1 MPHKKAT
8 LIGLIAILLW
18 SAIVGLIKSVS
29 EGFGPVGGAALI
41 YTCSAVLLLFTIGFP
56 KIQKFP
62 VSYLIIGSVLFVCY
76 ELCLSLSLGFTHSGR
91 QAIEVGMVN
100 YLWPSMTILL
110 AVIVNRQKTSPL
122 IIPGVVLA
130 IIGIGRVLGGNG
142 GFSLTEMMNNV
153 MDNPLSYGLAFSGAV
168 IWAIYCVVG
177 DMAGF
182 AAACYQ
188 RGVDFIQ
195 VAIYCV
201 VTQRIARGNNGI
213 TLFFILT
220 ALTLWVK
227 YFTSPQPEF
236 VLSWHAWISL
246 LLAAMAMGFG
256 YAAWNVGILH
266 GNVTVLAAASYFIP
280 IISAVLAAFMLDS
293 PLTLAFW
300 QGTAMVSLGSLIC
313 WWSTRTVAVK
323 RLSDE
328 TS

>member
-18 SAIVGLIKSVS
+18 SAIVGLIKNVS

-41 YTCSAVLLLFTIGFP
+41 YTCSAVLLLFTLGFP

-62 VSYLIIGSVLFVCY
+62 MSYLLIGSVLFVCY
-76 ELCLSLSLGFTHSGR
+76 ELCLSLSLGFTHNGR

-110 AVIVNRQKTSPL
+110 AVVINRQKTSPL
-122 IIPGVVLA
+122 IIPGVILA
-130 IIGIGRVLGGNG
+130 IVGIGRVLGGDG
-142 GFSLTEMMNNV
+142 GFSLEDMKNNV

-168 IWAIYCVVG
+168 IWAIYCVV
-177 DMAGF
+177 
-182 AAACYQ
+182 
-188 RGVDFIQ
+188 
-195 VAIYCV
+195 
-201 VTQRIARGNNGI
+201 TQRIAQGNNGI

-227 YFTSPQPEF
+227 YLISPQPEF
-236 VLSWHAWISL
+236 ILSWHAWISL

-280 IISAVLAAFMLDS
+280 IISAVLAAFMLNS
-293 PLTLAFW
+293 HLTLAFW

-328 TS
+328 AS

>member
-122 IIPGVVLA
+122 IIPGMVLA

-168 IWAIYCVVG
+168 IW
-177 DMAGF
+177 
-182 AAACYQ
+182 
-188 RGVDFIQ
+188 
-195 VAIYCV
+195 AIYCV

-293 PLTLAFW
+293 HLTLAFW

>member
-18 SAIVGLIKSVS
+18 SAIVGLLKSVS

-168 IWAIYCVVG
+168 IWAIYCVV
-177 DMAGF
+177 
-182 AAACYQ
+182 
-188 RGVDFIQ
+188 
-195 VAIYCV
+195 
-201 VTQRIARGNNGI
+201 TQRIARGNNGI

-293 PLTLAFW
+293 HLTLAFW

>member
-1 MPHKKAT
+1 
-8 LIGLIAILLW
+8 
-18 SAIVGLIKSVS
+18 
-29 EGFGPVGGAALI
+29 LI
-41 YTCSAVLLLFTIGFP
+41 YSCSAVLLLFTIGFP

-76 ELCLSLSLGFTHSGR
+76 ELCLSLSLGFTHCGR
-91 QAIEVGMVN
+91 QGIEVGMVN

-168 IWAIYCVVG
+168 IW
-177 DMAGF
+177 
-182 AAACYQ
+182 
-188 RGVDFIQ
+188 
-195 VAIYCV
+195 AIYCV

-293 PLTLAFW
+293 HLTLAFW

>member
-168 IWAIYCVVG
+168 IWAIYCVV
-177 DMAGF
+177 
-182 AAACYQ
+182 
-188 RGVDFIQ
+188 
-195 VAIYCV
+195 
-201 VTQRIARGNNGI
+201 TQRIARGNNGI

-280 IISAVLAAFMLDS
+280 ILSAVLAAFMLDS
-293 PLTLAFW
+293 HLTLAFW

>member
-29 EGFGPVGGAALI
+29 EGFGPVAGAALI
-41 YTCSAVLLLFTIGFP
+41 YTCSAVLLLFTLGFP
-56 KIQKFP
+56 KIKKFP

-122 IIPGVVLA
+122 IIPGVILA
-130 IIGIGRVLGGNG
+130 IVGIGRVLGGDG

-168 IWAIYCVVG
+168 IWAIYCVV
-177 DMAGF
+177 
-182 AAACYQ
+182 
-188 RGVDFIQ
+188 
-195 VAIYCV
+195 
-201 VTQRIARGNNGI
+201 TQRIAQGNNGI

-227 YFTSPQPEF
+227 YLTSPQPEF
-236 VLSWHAWISL
+236 NLSWHAWISL
-246 LLAAMAMGFG
+246 MLAAMAMGFG

-293 PLTLAFW
+293 HLTLAFW

-328 TS
+328 AS

>member
-62 VSYLIIGSVLFVCY
+62 LSYLIIGSVLFVCY
-76 ELCLSLSLGFTHSGR
+76 ELCLSLSLGFTHTGR

-122 IIPGVVLA
+122 IIPGVILA
-130 IIGIGRVLGGNG
+130 IVGIGRVLGGDG

-168 IWAIYCVVG
+168 IWAIYCVV
-177 DMAGF
+177 
-182 AAACYQ
+182 
-188 RGVDFIQ
+188 
-195 VAIYCV
+195 
-201 VTQRIARGNNGI
+201 TQRIAQGNNGI

-227 YFTSPQPEF
+227 YLTSPQPEF
-236 VLSWHAWISL
+236 NLSWHAWISL
-246 LLAAMAMGFG
+246 MLAAMAMGFG

-266 GNVTVLAAASYFIP
+266 GNVTMLAAASYFIP

-293 PLTLAFW
+293 HLTLAFW

-313 WWSTRTVAVK
+313 WWSTRTVALK

-328 TS
+328 AS

>member
-76 ELCLSLSLGFTHSGR
+76 ELCLSLSLGFTHTGR

-110 AVIVNRQKTSPL
+110 AVLVNRQKTSPL
-122 IIPGVVLA
+122 IIPGVMLA
-130 IIGIGRVLGGNG
+130 IVGIGRVLGGDG
-142 GFSLTEMMNNV
+142 GFSLTEMSNNV

-168 IWAIYCVVG
+168 IWAIYCVV
-177 DMAGF
+177 
-182 AAACYQ
+182 
-188 RGVDFIQ
+188 
-195 VAIYCV
+195 
-201 VTQRIARGNNGI
+201 TQRIAQGNNGI

-227 YFTSPQPEF
+227 YLTSPQPEF
-236 VLSWHAWISL
+236 ALSWHAWISL

-280 IISAVLAAFMLDS
+280 IISAVLAAFMLNS
-293 PLTLAFW
+293 HLTLAFW

-328 TS
+328 AS

>member
-168 IWAIYCVVG
+168 IWAIYCVV
-177 DMAGF
+177 
-182 AAACYQ
+182 
-188 RGVDFIQ
+188 
-195 VAIYCV
+195 
-201 VTQRIARGNNGI
+201 TQRIAQGNNGI

-293 PLTLAFW
+293 HLTLAFW

>member
-41 YTCSAVLLLFTIGFP
+41 YSCSAVLLLFTIGFP

-62 VSYLIIGSVLFVCY
+62 LSYLIIGSVLFVCY
-76 ELCLSLSLGFTHSGR
+76 ELCLSLSLGFTHTGR

-122 IIPGVVLA
+122 IIPGVILA
-130 IIGIGRVLGGNG
+130 IVGIGRVLGGDG

-168 IWAIYCVVG
+168 IWAIYCVV
-177 DMAGF
+177 
-182 AAACYQ
+182 
-188 RGVDFIQ
+188 
-195 VAIYCV
+195 
-201 VTQRIARGNNGI
+201 TQRIAQGNNGI

-227 YFTSPQPEF
+227 YLTSPQPEF
-236 VLSWHAWISL
+236 NLSWHAWISL
-246 LLAAMAMGFG
+246 MLAAMAMGFG

-266 GNVTVLAAASYFIP
+266 GNVTMLAAASYFIP

-293 PLTLAFW
+293 HLTLAFW

-328 TS
+328 AS

>member
-41 YTCSAVLLLFTIGFP
+41 YTCSAVLLLFTLGFP
-56 KIQKFP
+56 KIKKFP

-122 IIPGVVLA
+122 IIPGVILA
-130 IIGIGRVLGGNG
+130 IVGIGRVLGGDG

-168 IWAIYCVVG
+168 IWAIYCVV
-177 DMAGF
+177 
-182 AAACYQ
+182 
-188 RGVDFIQ
+188 
-195 VAIYCV
+195 
-201 VTQRIARGNNGI
+201 TQRIAQGNNGI

-227 YFTSPQPEF
+227 YLTSPQPEF
-236 VLSWHAWISL
+236 NLSWHAWISL
-246 LLAAMAMGFG
+246 MLAAMAMGFG

-293 PLTLAFW
+293 HLTLGFW

-328 TS
+328 AS

>member
-41 YTCSAVLLLFTIGFP
+41 YSCSAVLLLFTIGFP

-62 VSYLIIGSVLFVCY
+62 LSYLIIGSVLFVCY
-76 ELCLSLSLGFTHSGR
+76 ELCLSLSLGFTHNGR

-110 AVIVNRQKTSPL
+110 AVMVNRQKTSPL
-122 IIPGVVLA
+122 IIPGVMLA
-130 IIGIGRVLGGNG
+130 IVGIGRVLGGDG
-142 GFSLTEMMNNV
+142 GFSLTEMSNNV

-168 IWAIYCVVG
+168 IWAIYCVV
-177 DMAGF
+177 
-182 AAACYQ
+182 
-188 RGVDFIQ
+188 
-195 VAIYCV
+195 
-201 VTQRIARGNNGI
+201 TQRIAQGNNGI

-227 YFTSPQPEF
+227 YLTSPQPEF
-236 VLSWHAWISL
+236 VLSLHAWISL

-293 PLTLAFW
+293 HLTLAFW

-313 WWSTRTVAVK
+313 WWSTRTVAIK

-328 TS
+328 AS

>member
-8 LIGLIAILLW
+8 PIGLIAILLW

-168 IWAIYCVVG
+168 IWAIYCVV
-177 DMAGF
+177 
-182 AAACYQ
+182 
-188 RGVDFIQ
+188 
-195 VAIYCV
+195 
-201 VTQRIARGNNGI
+201 TQRIARGNNGI

-236 VLSWHAWISL
+236 VLSWHTWISL

-293 PLTLAFW
+293 HLTLAFW